1 MKISD
6 FIIGLALVVLGLIFL
21 FENFGIIEFDFSRMW
36 PLIVI
41 LAGSGFWIGF
51 FRSRK
56 DSGLILPGTILL
68 VYGFLFLFCAL
79 YGWWYMENLWPGFLF
94 GPGLGFVLMYLFGEK
109 EVGLLIPG
117 GILLGLSI
125 IFFLRY
131 SVILD
136 YWPLILI
143 AVGLYLIYKH
153 SKSKGASE

>member
-6 FIIGLALVVLGLIFL
+6 FIIGLALVLLGLIFL

-117 GILLGLSI
+117 SILLGLSI

-153 SKSKGASE
+153 SKSKGESE

>member
-41 LAGSGFWIGF
+41 SAGSGFWIGF